1 MQKSSQFKPC
11 LFASCLC
18 DGFRLPHFEH
28 EHEHEHEHENENV
41 NGEGEGDE
49 SFAVQNSKQIELFQ
63 SRFLFRLSNLSQG

>member
-28 EHEHEHEHENENV
+28 EHEHEHEHENENE
-41 NGEGEGDE
+41 NENENE
-49 SFAVQNSKQIELFQ
+49 SEHESESEWDGKAFFI
-63 SRFLFRLSNLSQG
+63 